1 MVEVEEVGWCVG
13 SKGERMK
20 GTVHGD
26 EIDINKYLVCI
37 KSLKYSHHTH
47 THTRTHKYTHTHT
60 LYLPVVKIKC
70 VLVPLAV
77 VVSAE
82 HAAGEVRHLL
92 LLV

>member
-37 KSLKYSHHTH
+37 KSLKYSHH

>member
-20 GTVHGD
+20 GTVQGD

-37 KSLKYSHHTH
+37 KSLKYSHH